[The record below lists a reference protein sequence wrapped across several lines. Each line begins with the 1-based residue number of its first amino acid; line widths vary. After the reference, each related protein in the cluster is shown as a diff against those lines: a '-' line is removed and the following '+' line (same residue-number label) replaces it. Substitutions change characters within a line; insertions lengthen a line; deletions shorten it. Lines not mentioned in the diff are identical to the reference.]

1 MKKIMENKKLVYGI
15 IALIIVIALVFI
27 YFFRL
32 NFSLIYSDNTRL
44 DIYIGKDYD
53 MSDIE
58 KIAKDV
64 FPNQE
69 IKYQRIET
77 FNDTVAVT
85 VKEATN
91 EQVEQV
97 KEKIKEK
104 YELESTDNLVQTS
117 RVAHLRGRDI
127 VKPYIIPTAIATL
140 IILIYIGIR
149 YIKLGTLKV
158 ICDLITKLV
167 LSQAIYLSIIAIFR
181 LPIGIYT
188 MPVTIGI
195 YLLVVILSTIKYQNE
210 LEAKQIKENK
220 K

>member
-195 YLLVVILSTIKYQNE
+195 YLLMVILSTIKYQNE

>member
-1 MKKIMENKKLVYGI
+1 MKKIMENKKLIYGI
-15 IALIIVIALVFI
+15 IALIILVAIACI
-27 YFFRL
+27 YFFKL
-32 NFSLIYSDNTRL
+32 NFSLVYSDNTRL
-44 DIYIGKDYD
+44 DIYIGKDYN
-53 MSDIE
+53 MNDIE
-58 KIAKDV
+58 KIAKEI

-69 IKYQRIET
+69 IKYQKIET

-85 VKEATN
+85 VREATD
-91 EQVEQV
+91 EQVEQL

-117 RVAHLRGRDI
+117 KVAHLRGRDI

-158 ICDLITKLV
+158 ICDLIIKLV
-167 LSQAIYLSIIAIFR
+167 LSQAMYLSIIAIFR
-181 LPIGIYT
+181 FSIGIYT
-188 MPVTIGI
+188 MPVAIGI

-210 LEAKQIKENK
+210 LEQKQIKEK
-220 K
+220 KK

>member
-1 MKKIMENKKLVYGI
+1 MKKIMENKKLIYGI
-15 IALIIVIALVFI
+15 IALIIVVAIAFI

-32 NFSLIYSDNTRL
+32 NFSLLYDDNTRL
-44 DIYIGKDYD
+44 DIYIGKDYN

-58 KIAKDV
+58 KIAKEI

-69 IKYQRIET
+69 IKYQKIEA

-85 VKEATN
+85 VREATD
-91 EQVEQV
+91 EQVEQL

-117 RVAHLRGRDI
+117 KVAHLRGRDI

-158 ICDLITKLV
+158 VYDLIIKLV

-181 LPIGIYT
+181 FPIGIYT
-188 MPVTIGI
+188 MPVAIGI

-210 LEAKQIKENK
+210 LEQKQVKENK